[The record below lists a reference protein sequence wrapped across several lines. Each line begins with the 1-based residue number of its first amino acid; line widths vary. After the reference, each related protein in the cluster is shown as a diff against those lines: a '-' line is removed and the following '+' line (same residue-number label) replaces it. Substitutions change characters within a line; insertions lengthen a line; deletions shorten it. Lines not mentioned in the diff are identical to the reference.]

1 MCTLI
6 LIHQMIPDLPV
17 VLASNRDEWLVR
29 PSSPP
34 SFLDERLGI
43 VGGRDQQAQG
53 TWLGVCQS
61 GFFAGVTNQRQSAP
75 ADPALKSRGALVMEV
90 LKAGAEGGVDQA
102 RAVLS
107 QTNFNAYN
115 PFHIAFG
122 TPEEMWVTKA
132 DQPGQTQQVPPGIH
146 VLTNDGLN
154 AETFPKVRTI
164 QESLS
169 PLPPEW
175 PELRARLMELLSDDT
190 APLDVPEEPH
200 FKFPR
205 EVRAAL
211 HAIRVN
217 LPQYGTCSSS
227 LIGIGPGGL
236 KTYEFADGPPG
247 EVPFVP
253 QSALITTGMNP

>member
-1 MCTLI
+1 
-6 LIHQMIPDLPV
+6 
-17 VLASNRDEWLVR
+17 LAR

-34 SFLDERLGI
+34 SFLDASLKI

-53 TWLGVCQS
+53 TWLGVSQS

-75 ADPALKSRGALVMEV
+75 ADPELKSRGALVMEV
-90 LKAGAEGGVDQA
+90 LRAGAEGGVDQA
-102 RAVLS
+102 RSVLAA
-107 QTNFNAYN
+107 TDFKAYN

-132 DQPGQTQQVPPGIH
+132 EQPGQTQQVPPGIH

-154 AETFPKVRTI
+154 AETFPKVRII

-175 PELRARLMELLSDDT
+175 PELRARLMDLLADDT
-190 APLDVPEEPH
+190 APMEIPEEPH
-200 FKFPR
+200 FEFPR

-217 LPQYGTCSSS
+217 LPHYGTCSSS

-236 KTYEFADGPPG
+236 KTYDFADGPPG
-247 EVPFVP
+247 VAHFVS
-253 QSALITTGMNP
+253 QNALLPAGMNP